1 MNKKI
6 TKVILNIFFIGVLFN
21 IKEIKANPY
30 VSEGPYGTNCTWY
43 AWKMANEKGG
53 ISLPSWGNAKDWYN
67 DAKNSG
73 YSVGTTPQANS
84 IVVWGNWTPYGV
96 QFPQTPQANSIV
108 VWGHWTPYG
117 HVGYVE
123 SIGENIINVW
133 DSSEICIDEEDED
146 FINCE
151 ANSVDES
158 GDRYCREHAK
168 RIACKY
174 TLSPDA
180 YGITG
185 YIYLDYAP
193 TVVIPSNNEFQQTQE
208 EPTATIK
215 STNNNLSNIEISD
228 ATIEF
233 NKDVLQYSIDVK
245 YEIEKMTINAV
256 AEDDKSIITGT
267 GNYDLKVGEN
277 EIKLVVTAE
286 DETTKEYIIKITR
299 KEKNT
304 INVQTKDKT
313 KTNKIVKKSSN
324 WMIVVSIGIFLIIVS
339 IIIIVF
345 KKKKKTK

>member
-6 TKVILNIFFIGVLFN
+6 IKVILNIVFIGVLCN

-30 VSEGPYGTNCTWY
+30 VSEGPYGINCTWY

-84 IVVWGNWTPYGV
+84 IVVWGNWTPYG
-96 QFPQTPQANSIV
+96 
-108 VWGHWTPYG
+108 

-123 SIGENIINVW
+123 SIGENAINVW

-158 GDRYCREHAK
+158 GDRYCRENAK

-174 TLSPDA
+174 TLSPDD

-193 TVVIPSNNEFQQTQE
+193 TVVIPSNNEFRQTQE
-208 EPTATIK
+208 EPTEIIK
-215 STNNNLSNIEISD
+215 SNNNNLSNIEISD

-233 NKDVLQYSIDVK
+233 NKDVLQYSIDVEN
-245 YEIEKMTINAV
+245 EIEKITINAV

-304 INVQTKDKT
+304 INVQSKDKT
-313 KTNKIVKKSSN
+313 KTNNTVKKSSN

-345 KKKKKTK
+345 KKKKKVK